1 MKLLTRLVTTGLLL
15 GLAYGC
21 EDGKSANFTDPV
33 LARVHQKE
41 LRLSELDGMFPSDA
55 SREDSTLIV
64 QAFVNRWS
72 RETVLQ
78 WEAERNLPQNL
89 DIDRLVRDYRASL
102 VSNHY
107 EEVLVS
113 MRLDSTVNQDQL
125 EAYYEANKNQYL
137 LERPIV
143 RCFLIRV
150 PYPVQE
156 EADLQRLWNNGKVSD
171 TMALANYCE
180 RFAEVALLEP
190 DSWYSL
196 DDIAGQLPTG
206 TLTTE
211 NVSAKREFSLQ
222 EGSFRYYFRLLEVK
236 PRLEIAPLSYVK
248 DQARN
253 VILHNRKRKVL
264 EEALLQRELP
274 FGAYVFRRQR
284 SRGEL

>member
-1 MKLLTRLVTTGLLL
+1 MKQAIWLLL
-15 GLAYGC
+15 LLCVACSGG
-21 EDGKSANFTDPV
+21 EKVTDPI

-41 LRLSELDGMFPSDA
+41 LRLSELNGMFPSDA
-55 SREDSTLIV
+55 TREDSVLIV
-64 QAFVNRWS
+64 QAYVNRWS
-72 RETVLQ
+72 RKTVLQ

-113 MRLDSTVNQDQL
+113 MRLDSAVSQEQL
-125 EAYYEANKNQYL
+125 EAYYEANKSQYL

-156 EADLQRLWNNGKVSD
+156 EADLLRLWNNGKVSD

-190 DSWYSL
+190 ASWYSL
-196 DDIAGQLPTG
+196 DDIAGQLPAG
-206 TLTTE
+206 TLTTD

-236 PRLEIAPLSYVK
+236 PRLEIAPLSYVQ
-248 DQARN
+248 DQTRN
-253 VILHNRKRKVL
+253 IILHNRKRKVV
-264 EEALLQRELP
+264 EEAREEIFDREL
-274 FGAYVFRRQR
+274 RRENIETF
-284 SRGEL
+284 SLPN